1 MKAVRGRR
9 RPQRKYHWVARKDY
23 QQRAC
28 WWRNCVVVK
37 NNVTVGEPDAR
48 CKEGGVAEDQQP
60 TLSHQKMSETRD
72 DYLEQSFL
80 LYLLIS

>member
-1 MKAVRGRR
+1 M
-9 RPQRKYHWVARKDY
+9 
-23 QQRAC
+23 
-28 WWRNCVVVK
+28 VK

-60 TLSHQKMSETRD
+60 TLSHQRMSETRD